1 MTRTTLLSPAV
12 TVETKRYLGEP
23 ACLQSTFYVTGSG
36 ATATP
41 ALKVWGGERPSSA
54 ALASAV
60 ARGPSR
66 EPSLPGSRWLPKGS
80 VLGSI
85 GHA

>member
-41 ALKVWGGERPSSA
+41 ALKVWGGERP
-54 ALASAV
+54 
-60 ARGPSR
+60 
-66 EPSLPGSRWLPKGS
+66 
-80 VLGSI
+80 
-85 GHA
+85 